1 MTPDLLPIVI
11 ATAVVVL
18 LLVLGALRVAAGYRK
33 VRTTMRRWGRTR
45 VVVTQAARR
54 RKGRKGARRG

>member
-1 MTPDLLPIVI
+1 MSPDMLPAVV

-33 VRTTMRRWGRTR
+33 VRARIRRLSQTR
-45 VVVTQAARR
+45 LVFARVTSR
-54 RKGRKGARRG
+54 RKGARRRG